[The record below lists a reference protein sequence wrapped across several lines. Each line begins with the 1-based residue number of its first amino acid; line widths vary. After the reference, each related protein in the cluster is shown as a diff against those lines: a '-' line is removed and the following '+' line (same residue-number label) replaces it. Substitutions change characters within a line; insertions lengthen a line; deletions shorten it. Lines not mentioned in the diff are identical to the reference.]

1 MKEIIIDS
9 DDNIDIKPYEEEKEF
24 QRAYIENMYRYFG
37 YGLWLVFS
45 KETGELIGRA
55 GLEHREYHEETELER
70 AARIAKEMRTDGRL
84 GAKDGYVSKFEDIAG
99 NNTNQLDTP
108 VRSRKRFDDKEE
120 RRRPTYDL
128 SNKDYGMKPIYTE
141 EELEKED
148 FEIHQRNWQVVH
160 IDQ

>member
-1 MKEIIIDS
+1 V
-9 DDNIDIKPYEEEKEF
+9 EETVTE
-24 QRAYIENMYRYFG
+24 
-37 YGLWLVFS
+37 
-45 KETGELIGRA
+45 ETPQATTVEETIVEETPA
-55 GLEHREYHEETELER
+55 VEVHEETELER

-84 GAKDGYVSKFEDIAG
+84 GTKDGYVSKFEDIAG

-141 EELEKED
+141 EELAEIEQEEYEEEENSWINED
-148 FEIHQRNWQVVH
+148 
-160 IDQ
+160 IDFDEYDEYYE